1 MIKKTLIITSLASV
15 LSLTVGP
22 TLAADTVQT
31 QDKSQ
36 VQNQTQVYGSQLMTK
51 QERMEHRAQMRAAK
65 TDTERKRLRK
75 EHHERMKIRAKKQGV
90 SLPEV
95 PPAKG
100 ANMGKGMGSGAK
112 DGKGPG
118 SGSGR

>member
-1 MIKKTLIITSLASV
+1 MKKTMLITTLASV
-15 LSLTVGP
+15 LSLTVGSA
-22 TLAADTVQT
+22 LAEDSVQT

-36 VQNQTQVYGSQLMTK
+36 AQNRTQIYGSQLMTK
-51 QERMEHRAQMRAAK
+51 QERIEHRAQMRAAK
-65 TDTERKRLRK
+65 SDAERKRLRK

-90 SLPEV
+90 SLPDV

-100 ANMGKGMGSGAK
+100 ANMGKGMGMGAK

>member
-1 MIKKTLIITSLASV
+1 MKKTLLITTFASV
-15 LSLTVGP
+15 LSLTVGSA
-22 TLAADTVQT
+22 LAEDSV
-31 QDKSQ
+31 KSQ
-36 VQNQTQVYGSQLMTK
+36 AQNQTQIYGSQLMTK

-65 TDTERKRLRK
+65 SDAERKRLRK

-90 SLPEV
+90 SLPAA

-100 ANMGKGMGSGAK
+100 GNMGKGMGMGAK